1 MNIFKGKE
9 ELEEMNKSE
18 VTEMMKEMV
27 YPNRPRGGLRTTT
40 KTITVQRKTW
50 QGELYDY
57 DLKSNYVTEHSG
69 ADMSEHRPTIDDKEY
84 TWGELKAYPNTLL
97 KVLAY
102 RMWQKKYGS
111 EEE

>member
-9 ELEEMNKSE
+9 ELEEMNKGE

-27 YPNRPRGGLRTTT
+27 FPNRPRGGI
-40 KTITVQRKTW
+40 KTEKIEQIVQRKTW
-50 QGELYDY
+50 RGEVYDHK
-57 DLKSNYVTEHSG
+57 LISTVSKEHSG
-69 ADMSEHRPTIDDKEY
+69 TDMSHFRPKIDEVEY
-84 TWGELKAYPNTLL
+84 TWGELKAYPNALL